1 MAGGPLFLARAVYR
15 RRRLR
20 DAARFLP
27 VLGLFLMLLPALG
40 NDTSGDVRDAIYL
53 FLLWALLIAAAA
65 VLAPGLSS
73 TEGEQDSEAAG
84 DLPASAPPSAEDPR

>member
-1 MAGGPLFLARAVYR
+1 MDRLGALVGILLTWPL
-15 RRRLR
+15 
-20 DAARFLP
+20 
-27 VLGLFLMLLPALG
+27 
-40 NDTSGDVRDAIYL
+40 
-53 FLLWALLIAAAA
+53 LLIAAAA